1 MFTYDL
7 ELEAVA
13 LRVLVSII
21 TTWNVHCSDLLH
33 NLDRRVSATMP
44 IEERKSLELFY
55 FRLDLISISAIIT
68 SSSIL
73 WCSKQQ
79 WVDGLPEN
87 ACGMVACTA
96 VVAVLAFMNGVSD
109 PVADANSAK
118 AIAAFEAAAAALQ
131 TSDGADSKDA
141 KEESEAEEGHAA
153 AAATAAAAAAAAED
167 LPGVEPF
174 NSGFFVIKLVFMVQ
188 FFFLFGHMM
197 YVAPPEYTA
206 TTKVVWLTYLPGFIV
221 YGCGKLSDWAARLP
235 WGPHEIFHCII
246 LAGHLSTM
254 ILDMGTGRDAVW
266 DGWEYLVYPDC
277 TAANSSMNP
286 ACMAEYCMSMKDDLS
301 MKMQMVGG
309 DAPHAAAAAAA
320 AGMAMSS
327 TVN

>member
-13 LRVLVSII
+13 LRVLVSIVSEPDCPSHSPKCCRSSLFIFFKKRETTRIYRLHSLPPSVLSPASSTTLPTATFSAVCVGQI

-33 NLDRRVSATMP
+33 NLDRRVPATMP

-79 WVDGLPEN
+79 WVAGLPEN

-153 AAATAAAAAAAAED
+153 AAATAAAAAAAAAED

-174 NSGFFVIKLVFMVQ
+174 NSGFFIIKLVFMVQ

-221 YGCGKLSDWAARLP
+221 YGTEK
-235 WGPHEIFHCII
+235 HCP
-246 LAGHLSTM
+246 AG
-254 ILDMGTGRDAVW
+254 I
-266 DGWEYLVYPDC
+266 
-277 TAANSSMNP
+277 
-286 ACMAEYCMSMKDDLS
+286 
-301 MKMQMVGG
+301 
-309 DAPHAAAAAAA
+309 
-320 AGMAMSS
+320 
-327 TVN
+327 

>member
-1 MFTYDL
+1 M
-7 ELEAVA
+7 
-13 LRVLVSII
+13 
-21 TTWNVHCSDLLH
+21 HCSDLLH
-33 NLDRRVSATMP
+33 NLDRRVPATMP

-79 WVDGLPEN
+79 WVAGLPEN

-153 AAATAAAAAAAAED
+153 AAATAAAAAAAAAED

-174 NSGFFVIKLVFMVQ
+174 NSGFFIIKLVFMVQ

-221 YGCGKLSDWAARLP
+221 YGTEK
-235 WGPHEIFHCII
+235 HCP
-246 LAGHLSTM
+246 AG
-254 ILDMGTGRDAVW
+254 I
-266 DGWEYLVYPDC
+266 
-277 TAANSSMNP
+277 
-286 ACMAEYCMSMKDDLS
+286 
-301 MKMQMVGG
+301 
-309 DAPHAAAAAAA
+309 
-320 AGMAMSS
+320 
-327 TVN
+327 